1 MQRGLVSPNQEM
13 SDQETIQLIF
23 EPGFST
29 AKVVT
34 TVSGRG
40 VGMDVVKREIDS
52 LGGSVQVESE
62 PGRGMTV
69 TLKIPLTLA
78 IIEGLLVRIGPEYY
92 VVPLSSVDGC
102 IEIPRSELTAMGE
115 RRIISYRDEFVP
127 FVVLRDFFGNDEA
140 GGGAGEE
147 EPEIEQIV
155 IASAQDSR
163 VGFVVDQVIGDN
175 QTVIKPLG
183 RLYRDVEGISGATIL
198 GDGTVALILDINR
211 LSLVVQRDGAGRAT
225 GAA

>member
-1 MQRGLVSPNQEM
+1 
-13 SDQETIQLIF
+13 
-23 EPGFST
+23 
-29 AKVVT
+29 
-34 TVSGRG
+34 
-40 VGMDVVKREIDS
+40 
-52 LGGSVQVESE
+52 
-62 PGRGMTV
+62 MTV

-78 IIEGLLVRIGPEYY
+78 IIEGLLVRIGQEFF

-102 IEIPRSELTAMGE
+102 IEIPRVDLAAMGE

-127 FVVLRDFFGNDEA
+127 FVILRDFFGDDER
-140 GGGAGEE
+140 GAGERGAVE

-198 GDGTVALILDINR
+198 GDGTVALILDINK
-211 LSLVVQRDGAGRAT
+211 LSLIVQRDGSGRAA